1 MHNYALLFHAMYIV
15 QVEGEFMDFNNNY
28 YSEQQETGQQIPVQ
42 PPVQQPVQQN
52 PNPVP
57 PKNALSIASLI
68 IGIIA
73 LATFWTIIG
82 GIVLGSLAIIL
93 AVLSKGYYKKM
104 NGTAKGGFITGLIAL
119 IIEAAIYIFAIVALI
134 IAGANYKVAP
144 SIYDY
149 NEYDYYDGY
158 DYDDF
163 DYDDYE
169 FDYDDYEFD
178 YDDFDY
184 EDFDF

>member
-1 MHNYALLFHAMYIV
+1 
-15 QVEGEFMDFNNNY
+15 MDFNNN

-42 PPVQQPVQQN
+42 TPVQPN

-57 PKNALSIASLI
+57 PKNALSIGALV
-68 IGIIA
+68 IGIIGLA
-73 LATFWTIIG
+73 LFWTFYFGIIF
-82 GIVLGSLAIIL
+82 GSLAIIL

-119 IIEAAIYIFAIVALI
+119 IIDAAFFIIIIVYMVVSLL
-134 IAGANYKVAP
+134 NYSKDFFDGRD
-144 SIYDY
+144 S
-149 NEYDYYDGY
+149 ESKGY
-158 DYDDF
+158 DYQFDYDDYKFDFDDYKF